1 MRVVIDTNIVISASI
16 WKGKPGLVF
25 DRVVRKLDILL
36 VTDAIVAEIEEK
48 CRDPK
53 FSKFRALLNATLIHV
68 KEFGQTP
75 RTAYPV
81 SGICRDADDDIYL
94 ECALSG
100 QADYIVTGDTD
111 LLILKE
117 YRGIEIVNA
126 SQYLEIVN
134 PESKL

>member
-1 MRVVIDTNIVISASI
+1 M
-16 WKGKPGLVF
+16 
-25 DRVVRKLDILL
+25 
-36 VTDAIVAEIEEK
+36 
-48 CRDPK
+48 
-53 FSKFRALLNATLIHV
+53 
-68 KEFGQTP
+68 
-75 RTAYPV
+75 
-81 SGICRDADDDIYL
+81 ICRDADDDIYL

-134 PESKL
+134 PESRL